1 MFPHGKF
8 EPDEY
13 GHSPGNGM
21 TSIPLS
27 RDPIATEGEA
37 TPGPDDFNPY
47 DEYEFRRARQRQKTM
62 KEDPTEGDDP
72 FLFDDIGAGRDVF
85 EFELPEPRAPRM
97 PDDLFKF

>member
-1 MFPHGKF
+1 MFPHAKT
-8 EPDEY
+8 EPEEY

-47 DEYEFRRARQRQKTM
+47 DAYELERVKQSQKTM

-72 FLFDDIGAGRDVF
+72 YLFDDIGAGRDVF
-85 EFELPEPRAPRM
+85 EFDLPELGEPEL
-97 PDDLFKF
+97 PDDLFNF